1 MCWCW
6 CCCCRRENGT
16 PALPAITPNFERLV
30 LFCMDSYD
38 SERGRIFQHFLRS
51 TRSTYLR
58 TAPTSK
64 IQLKFVKLFAKLNIE
79 YSIFCIFSLNFAV
92 LRPNFDEISPKFRQ
106 NFQKMLK
113 SVERVMRFC
122 EKLTKFPINYSQF
135 SGILKKFE
143 FFD

>member
-1 MCWCW
+1 
-6 CCCCRRENGT
+6 
-16 PALPAITPNFERLV
+16 
-30 LFCMDSYD
+30 MDSYD
-38 SERGRIFQHFLRS
+38 SESGRIFQHFLRS

-106 NFQKMLK
+106 IFQKMLK

-135 SGILKKFE
+135 SGILKKLKFSIE
-143 FFD
+143 IFNPVLNRRTQPYDAKN